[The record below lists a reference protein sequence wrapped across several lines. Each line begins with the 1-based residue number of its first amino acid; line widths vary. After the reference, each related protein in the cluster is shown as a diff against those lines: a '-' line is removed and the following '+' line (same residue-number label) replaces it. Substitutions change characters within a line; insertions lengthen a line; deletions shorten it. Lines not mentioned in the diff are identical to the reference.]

1 VPASK
6 GAVKVDGV
14 REVQRAL
21 KALEADAADLK
32 TAHLAVSTKLLPGVT
47 QRTPRRSGALAA
59 GWHAGSTKTRARITN
74 TERYAG
80 PIEYGWPAHGIEP
93 ARMVRDTV
101 DASSREIL
109 DTYETELAR
118 LGAAAGFDT
127 KT

>member
-1 VPASK
+1 MPASK

-21 KALEADAADLK
+21 KKLDADAADLK
-32 TAHLAVSTKLLPGVT
+32 VAHLAVSSALVPGVT

-59 GWHAGSTKTRARITN
+59 GWKAGSTKTRARITN

-80 PIEYGWPAHGIEP
+80 PIEYGWPKHNIEP

-101 DASSREIL
+101 AAESKTIL
-109 DTYETELAR
+109 DTYEHEIAK
-118 LGAAAGFDT
+118 LGKAADFEVRE
-127 KT
+127 

>member
-21 KALEADAADLK
+21 KKLDADAADLK
-32 TAHLAVSTKLLPGVT
+32 VAHLAVSSKLIPGVT
-47 QRTPRRSGALAA
+47 SRTPRRSGALAA
-59 GWHAGSTKTRARITN
+59 GWSAGATKTRARITN

-80 PIEYGWPAHGIEP
+80 PIEYGWPGHNIEP

-101 DASSREIL
+101 AADSRLIL
-109 DTYETELAR
+109 ETYEAELAK
-118 LGAAAGFDT
+118 LGAAASFEV